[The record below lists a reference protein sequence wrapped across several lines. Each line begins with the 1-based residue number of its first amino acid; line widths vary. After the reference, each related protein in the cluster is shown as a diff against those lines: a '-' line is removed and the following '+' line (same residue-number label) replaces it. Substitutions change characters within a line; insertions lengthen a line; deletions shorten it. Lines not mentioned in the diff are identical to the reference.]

1 MEPKAIKLGISACL
15 LGEKVRY
22 DGQGKL
28 DRYLR
33 DCLGA
38 FVTYVPVCPEVGCGL
53 GVPRPAMRL
62 VGDPA
67 NPRLL
72 TVKDGADL
80 TGRMRDWAAAEL
92 DRLGRER
99 LCGFVFKKSSPSSAM
114 LDAKVYTPEGMPSHR
129 GPGLFARAFMERF
142 PTLPVEDEGRLNDP
156 ALRDNFLER
165 VFAMARWLEMSG
177 QGRSVAALSD
187 FHARHKLALMA
198 HSTVGLKR
206 LGALVA
212 GGKAL
217 GTDMLFPQ
225 YLEGLMATLKLKATA
240 KKHCNALQH
249 AMGYFKNQ
257 LDKDEKAELLEL
269 IGQYHDGVVPLLA
282 PLTLLRHYTRKYDQP
297 YLRGQLY
304 LAPSPAELKLRD
316 YA

>member
-1 MEPKAIKLGISACL
+1 MEPRAIKLGISSCL
-15 LGEKVRY
+15 LGENVRY

-33 DCLGA
+33 DSLGP

-53 GVPRPAMRL
+53 GVPREAMRL

-67 NPRLL
+67 CPRLL
-72 TVKDGADL
+72 TVRSGVDL
-80 TGRMRDWAAAEL
+80 TARMLAWLGPTL
-92 DRLGRER
+92 DRLEREG

-114 LDAKVYTPEGMPSHR
+114 LDAKIYTPEGMPSNR

-142 PTLPVEDEGRLNDP
+142 PLLPVEDEGRLNDSV
-156 ALRDNFLER
+156 LRDNFLER
-165 VFAMARWLEMSG
+165 VFTMARWLEMLD
-177 QGRSVAALSD
+177 QGKSVAALSD

-206 LGALVA
+206 LGALV
-212 GGKAL
+212 GDGKAL
-217 GTDMLFPQ
+217 GPDKLFPQ
-225 YLEGLMATLKLKATA
+225 YLEGLMATLKLKATV
-240 KKHCNALQH
+240 KKHTNTLQH
-249 AMGYFKNQ
+249 AMGYFKTQ

-269 IGQYHDGVVPLLA
+269 IAQYHDGLA
-282 PLTLLRHYTRKYDQP
+282 PLLVPVTLLRHYTRKYDQP
-297 YLRGQLY
+297 YLRGQHY
-304 LAPSPAELKLRD
+304 LSPSPAELKLRA